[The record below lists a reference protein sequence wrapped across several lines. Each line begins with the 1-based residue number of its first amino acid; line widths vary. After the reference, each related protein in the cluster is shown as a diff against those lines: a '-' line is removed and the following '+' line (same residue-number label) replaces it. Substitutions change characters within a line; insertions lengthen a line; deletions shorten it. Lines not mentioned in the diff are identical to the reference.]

1 MTIENKKVHLVLASG
16 GARGI
21 AHIGVIEKLEEA
33 GCEIVE
39 IAGCSMGA
47 VIGGLYAAGKLKEY
61 KEWLLKL
68 KRSDVFRQMDFTLA
82 RHGFVKGEKIF
93 STIMEFIGPQKIEN
107 LKIPFTAVATDLNTG
122 EEISFKE
129 GDLYQAMRASVSI
142 PGVFTPV
149 QHEDKGNRWLVDG
162 GVINPL
168 PLNHV
173 NAKEDHI
180 VVAVDINAIGPK
192 SAIMKKEDDNSEKN
206 GWLNLNLNFF
216 KSDQSNQDPGL
227 MDVISTSYEHMQ
239 NKIILQTLEK
249 YNPDYLIRIPRS
261 TCGVFDFHQSADLIK
276 VGEEAYLKQVEESN
290 EAQNY

>member
-1 MTIENKKVHLVLASG
+1 MKIENKKVHLVLASG

-47 VIGGLYAAGKLKEY
+47 VVGGLYAAGKLKEY
-61 KEWLLKL
+61 SEWLKAL

-93 STIMEFIGPQKIEN
+93 STIMDFIGPQQIEN
-107 LKIPFTAVATDLNTG
+107 LNIPFTAVATDLKSG

-142 PGVFTPV
+142 PGIFTPV
-149 QHEDKGNRWLVDG
+149 QHDDKPDLWLVDG

-168 PLNHV
+168 PINHIHS
-173 NAKEDHI
+173 EEGHI
-180 VVAVDINAIGPK
+180 VVAVDINATGEKPEIL
-192 SAIMKKEDDNSEKN
+192 KKEESNSDR

-216 KSDQSNQDPGL
+216 KSEPSNQDPGL
-227 MDVISTSYEHMQ
+227 MDVMQASYEHMQ
-239 NKIILQTLEK
+239 NQIIKESLEK
-249 YNPDYLIRIPRS
+249 HSPDYLIRIPRS
-261 TCGVFDFHQSADLIK
+261 TCGVFDFHLSADLIE
-276 VGEEAYLKQVEESN
+276 VGRKAYEKQVEESWD
-290 EAQNY
+290 AQNY